1 LHKILNLQKAVLNIV
16 FLVLLTSLINLVD
29 AQCIEAETAF
39 LPGETI
45 TYEVAYNWGFVWV
58 DAGEVTFKTDT
69 VNFRGSNS
77 YYFESYGN
85 SYSFYNWFY
94 KVDDRFQSWC
104 NLNTLEPISY
114 KRETFEGGYW
124 VKNNYDFQQDG
135 RIFSS
140 VLHKDEPL
148 KLDTLKVVPCTFDV
162 LSAIYYV
169 RSFDFSNAKAG
180 DEFPVNF
187 IIDGEFH
194 TLSLFYWGK
203 EEIKNR
209 NGKTYSCEKIS
220 VKLVAGTI
228 FKGDE
233 ELFVWLIDDKNRIPL
248 MVEAKVIVGSI
259 KAYLI
264 GYEGLKHELSDGLDK

>member
-1 LHKILNLQKAVLNIV
+1 MHKILKLQKTAPNII
-16 FLVLLTSLINLVD
+16 FLILLTSLVKIVN
-29 AQCIEAETAF
+29 AQCFDGEAAF
-39 LPGETI
+39 LPGEII

-69 VNFRGSNS
+69 VNFGGSNS

-85 SYSFYNWFY
+85 SYSFYNWFF

-104 NLNTLEPISY
+104 NMNTIEPILY
-114 KRETFEGGYW
+114 KRETSEGGYW
-124 VKNNYDFQQDG
+124 VKNSYEFQQND

-148 KLDTLKVVPCTFDV
+148 KLDTLEAVPCTFDV

-169 RSFDFSNAKAG
+169 RNFDFSKVKAG

-187 IIDGEFH
+187 VIDGELT
-194 TLSLFYWGK
+194 TLSLIYLGK
-203 EEIKNR
+203 EDIQNR
-209 NGKTYSCEKIS
+209 NGKVYSCD
-220 VKLVAGTI
+220 KLSMKLIAGTI
-228 FKGDE
+228 FQEDE

-248 MVEAKVIVGSI
+248 MVEAKVLVGSV
-259 KAYLI
+259 KAYLT
-264 GYEGLKHELSDGLDK
+264 GFEGLKYDLSGSSAE